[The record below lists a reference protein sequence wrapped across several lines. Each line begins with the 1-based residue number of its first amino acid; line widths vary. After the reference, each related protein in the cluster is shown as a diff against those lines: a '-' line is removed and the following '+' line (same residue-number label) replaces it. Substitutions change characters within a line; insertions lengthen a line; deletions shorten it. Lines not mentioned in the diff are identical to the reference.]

1 MTILATILVACVAQ
15 THQSTTSLPGVPG
28 ATPRPRPAIATVE
41 GATPLQAIGLYDAK
55 TGQFFRRRLA
65 PEVAGIVGLEL
76 LPIDHVGRSELTSQ
90 IPGSP
95 RLRTDV
101 AGASRLELPENGGT
115 LYHYRSVNA
124 GQWTYGVLHV
134 GPDGVP
140 RVALAQPALPGGAG
154 PFLPWVAVGPHGR
167 AVLVGTKREAGG
179 DLIELDLVARTS
191 TVRTSG
197 VGPLTLGRDG
207 LWLGE
212 TWGFGV
218 SRDGIQ
224 RFARSPGAVSEVVP
238 VLGGAPALWRGDA
251 AMSLSRNA
259 AVAVGGSSASAL
271 LPFVFGA
278 QGPARRGA
286 TMPGRISPAGY
297 APDSTFGPFLA
308 VSDDAATCAWR
319 IELIDPF
326 TQLPFQDMVVG
337 RAAAAFPPVTV
348 TGDTYL
354 LDTLDEVGRVFFTR
368 IGELLYAA
376 GEPNDPTEGGLEA
389 ADVFGAVL
397 DAAGTPSIRNVSAT
411 SGQTTMPFLT
421 GIPLWTPA
429 VVVLIDEDVALI
441 HEDDARQ
448 LVALDLVTGTI
459 TVVLDQVREVLWVE
473 GTGAQGG
480 WCAAVERDSQMR
492 EMQIVGAASGTAFAV
507 VLDSGT
513 PATVYR
519 GPVSPRSSS
528 AAAVAYVR
536 SDFGLEHVKVSR
548 PDVGQTVSWSTS
560 PGAITLPLS
569 FVGSR
574 RLAFT
579 RQAGLNGDEQR
590 VWSFL
595 GSSADLVLNAPLRP
609 SFLLR

>member
-1 MTILATILVACVAQ
+1 MTILAITLLSCLPLTQ
-15 THQSTTSLPGVPG
+15 QSTTSLPGVPS

-55 TGQFFRRRLA
+55 TGVFTRRRLA

-90 IPGSP
+90 LPGSP

-115 LYHYRSVNA
+115 LYYYRSVNA
-124 GQWTYGVLHV
+124 AQWTYGVLHV

-154 PFLPWVAVGPHGR
+154 PFLPSVAVGPHGR

-179 DLIELDLVARTS
+179 DLIELDLIARSS

-218 SRDGIQ
+218 SRYGIQ
-224 RFARSPGAVSEVVP
+224 RFARSQGAVSEVVP
-238 VLGGAPALWRGDA
+238 VVGGAPALWRGDA
-251 AMSLSRNA
+251 AMSPSRNA
-259 AVAVGGSSASAL
+259 AVAVGGSSAGAL

-278 QGPARRGA
+278 QGPARCGA
-286 TMPGRISPAGY
+286 TAPARISPAGY

-326 TQLPFQDMVVG
+326 TQMPFQDVVVG
-337 RAAAAFPPVTV
+337 RAAAAFPPVIV
-348 TGDTYL
+348 TGDMYL

-376 GEPNDPTEGGLEA
+376 GEPNDPTEGGLEG

-397 DAAGTPSIRNVSAT
+397 DGAGTPSIRNVSAT
-411 SGQTTMPFLT
+411 SGQTMMPFLT

-473 GTGAQGG
+473 GTGSQGG
-480 WCAAVERDSQMR
+480 WCAAVERDTQMR
-492 EMQIVGAASGTAFAV
+492 EMQVVGAASGTGLAV

-513 PATVYR
+513 PATVYL
-519 GPVSPRSSS
+519 GPVSPRSSP

-548 PDVGQTVSWSTS
+548 PDVAQTVTWSTS

-595 GSSADLVLNAPLRP
+595 GSNADLVLNAPLRP